1 MIWPLPNTS
10 KKIKIDKEGIE
21 KILQQ
26 NTMVINKPVHL
37 MCQHNS
43 QWHTL
48 RSLISSI
55 TVH

>member
-1 MIWPLPNTS
+1 
-10 KKIKIDKEGIE
+10 
-21 KILQQ
+21 
-26 NTMVINKPVHL
+26 MVINKPVHL

-55 TVH
+55 TIHQTLRKYINNYNNDNKEVKVINKG

>member
-10 KKIKIDKEGIE
+10 KKIKIGKEGIE

-48 RSLISSI
+48 RSLVSSI
-55 TVH
+55 TIH